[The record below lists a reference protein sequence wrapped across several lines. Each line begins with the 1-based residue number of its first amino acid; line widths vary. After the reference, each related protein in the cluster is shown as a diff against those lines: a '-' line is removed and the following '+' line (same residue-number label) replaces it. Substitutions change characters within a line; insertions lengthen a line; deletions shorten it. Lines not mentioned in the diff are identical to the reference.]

1 MPEPD
6 QCTQI
11 RRTISVLNER
21 LPRLGEEMRQTHNAV
36 QALRVQI
43 EDARYDLRQLEVV
56 EVLANGLPAGRV
68 ALAIV
73 RALGAANLSAAK
85 DVLRQRNDRLN
96 RTLRQTERRLSD
108 LDFQIEQDETNRT
121 ISAVA
126 FEREGCS

>member
-1 MPEPD
+1 MTEPD

-11 RRTISVLNER
+11 RRTISVLKER

-96 RTLRQTERRLSD
+96 RSLSQTERRLSD